1 MTITGNICKWGN
13 GQAIRIPKAILDFLK
28 WTEDDKFEL
37 ITENGELKIKK
48 IEEKKKRKNIKE
60 LFEGYNK
67 TYTAEGINWGEPVG
81 EEIW

>member
-1 MTITGNICKWGN
+1 MTLTGNICKWGN

-48 IEEKKKRKNIKE
+48 IEEKKKRINRNRVLWNTTYQRHHWQE
-60 LFEGYNK
+60 LWPDF
-67 TYTAEGINWGEPVG
+67 VV
-81 EEIW
+81 

>member
-1 MTITGNICKWGN
+1 MTLTGNICKWGN

-48 IEEKKKRKNIKE
+48 IEEKKKRNYLK
-60 LFEGYNK
+60 
-67 TYTAEGINWGEPVG
+67 GIMKHTQLK
-81 EEIW
+81 